1 MGGVFDRIDKGIRF
15 FENVVSAIG
24 LVAIT
29 VLVFVQVLNRYM
41 LHFEIMWLSDLALYI
56 FIFTTFVSIG
66 LTTRENGHTSVEVFA
81 DMVFKNRPRGH
92 KAYGIFLIG
101 VSLVTVLVFGQP
113 TLHFA
118 GRALQYEQLGTLVR
132 WFNTSWLMESMLLMI
147 LLAAYHLVFRMV
159 TESIALRSEKGPEG
173 R

>member
-15 FENVVSAIG
+15 FENFVCAVG
-24 LVAIT
+24 LVGIT
-29 VLVFVQVLNRYM
+29 VLVFFQVLNRYM
-41 LHFEIMWLSDLALYI
+41 LHFEIMWLGDLALYM
-56 FIFTTFVSIG
+56 FIFTTFIAIG

-81 DMVFKNRPRGH
+81 EMAFKNKPKGQ
-92 KAYGIFLIG
+92 KAYAIFLMLL
-101 VSLVTVLVFGQP
+101 SLATVVVFGQP

-118 GRALQYEQLGTLVR
+118 ERAMQYEQLGTLVR

-147 LLAAYHLVFRMV
+147 LLAAYHLLFRMAV
-159 TESIALRSEKGPEG
+159 ESQALRSEKGPEG